1 MTVTVID
8 HPLVADRL
16 ATLRAKSTGRA
27 DFRRA
32 LHEISLLLVYEA
44 LRDQPVTA
52 IDLDTPMAPAS
63 GRRLT
68 ELPVVVPVVR
78 AGLGML
84 DAALTLLPDARVAFV
99 GAKRNEATFEA
110 DVYLNTVPDE
120 LDGRR
125 AVVLDP
131 MLATG
136 GSLVQTC
143 GLLADAGCVHLTVV
157 TVLAAPEGIA
167 AFEANGF
174 DATVITGAID
184 RNLDANAFIVPG
196 LGDAGDRQ
204 FGLA

>member
-16 ATLRAKSTGRA
+16 SSLRAKSTGRA

-32 LHEISLLLVYEA
+32 LHEISLLLVYEG
-44 LRDQPVTA
+44 LRTHPVTTV
-52 IDLDTPMAPAS
+52 DLDTPMAPAAAH
-63 GRRLT
+63 RLT
-68 ELPVVVPVVR
+68 HLPVIVPVLR

-84 DAALTLLPDARVAFV
+84 DAALTLVPESRVAFV
-99 GAKRNEATFEA
+99 GARRDESTFEA
-110 DVYLNTVPDE
+110 DLYLNTIPDE

-125 AVVLDP
+125 ALVLDP

-143 GLLADAGCVHLTVV
+143 GLLSDAGCAHLTVV
-157 TVLAAPEGIA
+157 TVLSAPEGIA

-174 DATVITGAID
+174 DATVFTAAID

-204 FGLA
+204 FGLH